1 MATTRQAASPPS
13 GAWIEHAG
21 AELRR
26 AGLRSSA
33 PRTAVLELIGR
44 QDCVLS
50 AQEIAERLSSD
61 GRRVGVATVYRTLDL
76 LEELG
81 LIGHTH
87 LGHGAPVY
95 HLADDQH
102 LHVVCHRCESVVSV
116 DPSVLTD
123 VVDRMQRDHGF
134 RVDVGH
140 VTLSGECADCR
151 AGSQ

>member
-1 MATTRQAASPPS
+1 MTDVSLTEQ
-13 GAWIEHAG
+13 
-21 AELRR
+21 LRAR
-26 AGLRSSA
+26 GLRVTSA
-33 PRTAVLELIGR
+33 RAQVL
-44 QDCVLS
+44 DCVEQLEHCTPE
-50 AQEIAERLSSD
+50 QIYQH
-61 GRRVGVATVYRTLDL
+61 VGQGSQSLNITTVYRTLDL

>member
-1 MATTRQAASPPS
+1 VFPS
-13 GAWIEHAG
+13 TIGALMIEGTLTAQ
-21 AELRR
+21 LRAR
-26 AGLRSSA
+26 GLRVTSA
-33 PRTAVLELIGR
+33 RAQVLESLQHLEHCTPEQIY
-44 QDCVLS
+44 QH
-50 AQEIAERLSSD
+50 
-61 GRRVGVATVYRTLDL
+61 VGQGSPSLNITTVYRTLDL

-95 HLADDQH
+95 HLAEDQH

-123 VVDRMQRDHGF
+123 VVDRMLRDHGF

-140 VTLSGECADCR
+140 VTLSGECANCR